1 VYGYLKKKCRHYL
14 SYLIRNDLTT
24 IKVIYFLP
32 DYDHILQEF
41 VFQQYDIVPEYP
53 RLNKFISFWKDNIEA
68 RIHRIDYTSAY
79 SEYRFIEKPISY
91 T

>member
-1 VYGYLKKKCRHYL
+1 L

-24 IKVIYFLP
+24 VKVIYYLP

-53 RLNKFISFWKDNIEA
+53 KLDKFVKFWRINIEA
-68 RIHRIDYTSAY
+68 RIHRIDFSSAL
-79 SEYRFIEKPISY
+79 SEYKFVEKVI
-91 T
+91 TVN

>member
-1 VYGYLKKKCRHYL
+1 M

-24 IKVIYFLP
+24 VKVIYYLP

-53 RLNKFISFWKDNIEA
+53 KLKKFIRFWRKNIEA
-68 RIHRIDYTSAY
+68 EIHRVDFSSVF
-79 SEYRFIEKPISY
+79 SEYKFVE
-91 T
+91 TVLTLN

>member
-1 VYGYLKKKCRHYL
+1 M

-24 IKVIYFLP
+24 VKVIYYLP

-53 RLNKFISFWKDNIEA
+53 KLNKFIKFWRRNIEA
-68 RIHRIDYTSAY
+68 RIHSVDFASAF
-79 SEYRFIEKPISY
+79 SEYKFAENVI
-91 T
+91 TFN

>member
-1 VYGYLKKKCRHYL
+1 M

-24 IKVIYFLP
+24 VKVIYYLP

-53 RLNKFISFWKDNIEA
+53 KLDKFVKFWRINIEA
-68 RIHRIDYTSAY
+68 RIHRIDFSSAL
-79 SEYRFIEKPISY
+79 SEYKFVEKVI
-91 T
+91 TVN

>member
-1 VYGYLKKKCRHYL
+1 M

-41 VFQQYDIVPEYP
+41 VFQQYDTLPEYP
-53 RLNKFISFWKDNIEA
+53 KLKKFIRFWRKNIEA
-68 RIHRIDYTSAY
+68 EIHRVDFSSVF
-79 SEYRFIEKPISY
+79 SEYKFVE
-91 T
+91 TVLTLN

>member
-1 VYGYLKKKCRHYL
+1 M

-41 VFQQYDIVPEYP
+41 VFQQYDILPEYP
-53 RLNKFISFWKDNIEA
+53 KLKKFIRFWRKNIEA
-68 RIHRIDYTSAY
+68 EIHRVDFSSVF
-79 SEYRFIEKPISY
+79 SEYKFVETVLTIN
-91 T
+91 